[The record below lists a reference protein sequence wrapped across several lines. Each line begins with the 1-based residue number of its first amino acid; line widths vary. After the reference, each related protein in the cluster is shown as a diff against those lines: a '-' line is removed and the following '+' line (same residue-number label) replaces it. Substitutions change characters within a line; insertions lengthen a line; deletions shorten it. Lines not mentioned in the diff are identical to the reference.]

1 MNTEFV
7 TKVSVALMPGMC
19 HGDYVH
25 VAVLEVE
32 KGTVPTMISERALG
46 VLAIVWRRER
56 CHVGTTEKC
65 ASERAIAEAEER
77 AEELNGMTARARHE
91 YRMDESRVAKI
102 WAISATGWPS
112 PKAAGWL
119 KTARITTETPRSEL
133 GWIRLAEA
141 NV

>member
-46 VLAIVWRRER
+46 VKSIAWCCER
-56 CHVGTTEKC
+56 CNVGTTDKC
-65 ASERAIAEAEER
+65 ASERVIAEAEELKND
-77 AEELNGMTARARHE
+77 LNNMSARARHTW
-91 YRMDESRVAKI
+91 RIDKSRIAKI
-102 WAISATGWPS
+102 Y
-112 PKAAGWL
+112 AGDEVTNKQREWL
-119 KTARITTETPRSEL
+119 KSRRVTTETPRSTL
-133 GWIRLAEA
+133 GWIRLAEREEG
-141 NV
+141 